1 MTFADIEARRKG
13 AGISQYALCRRA
25 EVAFTTYYRRLR
37 DDGGDER
44 ARVRTINKLDRAL
57 IELIREKAA

>member
-1 MTFADIEARRKG
+1 MTFADIEARRKQ

-37 DDGGDER
+37 DDGGDGR
-44 ARVRTINKLDRAL
+44 ARQRTINKLNHAL
-57 IELIREKAA
+57 TAMIREKAA